1 MRGTARVR
9 MQYAL
14 AALGLML
21 VLPAGALAAPPRP
34 VADAL
39 AMLNSG
45 MDQLAGSWRYQQK
58 VTSDQ
63 GSETLAYDG
72 SRPAG
77 ERWTV
82 LAVNGKPPSA
92 KQARR
97 LAEKARAE
105 HKKGKSSESV
115 SLGVGSWLEASHY
128 RLIHADDKQFVYQ
141 IELQAGAHDS
151 ASADA
156 LLKHLA
162 GQFVV
167 ARDDHRP
174 LKLTL
179 DNFESFTPRFG
190 VKVTHFHLQIQFTRL
205 STAAAPVVA
214 NRIST
219 EARGKVFWIKGFDTK
234 TRVILSHFAPAGGT
248 ASTPVPASQ

>member
-1 MRGTARVR
+1 MRGTARLR

-14 AALGLML
+14 AALGLL
-21 VLPAGALAAPPRP
+21 LLLPAAALAAQPKP

-39 AMLNSG
+39 AMLDSG
-45 MDQLAGSWRYQQK
+45 VDQLATGWRYQQK

-72 SRPAG
+72 SKPAG

-82 LAVNGKPPSA
+82 LTVNGKPPSA
-92 KQARR
+92 KKAKE
-97 LAEKARAE
+97 LAKKARAA
-105 HKKGKSSESV
+105 HKKGKSSNNV
-115 SLGVGSWLEASHY
+115 SLSVDSWLQASHY
-128 RLIHADDKQFVYQ
+128 RLIHSDGAQLVYQ
-141 IELQAGAHDS
+141 MEMQAGAHDS

-156 LLKHLA
+156 MLKHLA

-179 DNFESFTPRFG
+179 DNFEAFSPRFG
-190 VKVTHFHLQIQFTRL
+190 VKVTHFHLQIQFRRL
-205 STAAAPVVA
+205 KGAAAPVVA
-214 NRIST
+214 DQVNT
-219 EARGKVFWIKGFDTK
+219 EAKGKVFWLKSFDTK
-234 TRVILSHFAPAGGT
+234 TQVTLSHFV
-248 ASTPVPASQ
+248 PV

>member
-1 MRGTARVR
+1 MRGTARLGT
-9 MQYAL
+9 QYAL

-21 VLPAGALAAPPRP
+21 VLPAGALASPPKP

-39 AMLNSG
+39 ALLNSG
-45 MDQLAGSWRYQQK
+45 MDQLAGGWQYQQK

-72 SRPAG
+72 SRPVG

-92 KQARR
+92 KQAKE

-105 HKKGKSSESV
+105 HKKGKSSDNV
-115 SLGVGSWLEASHY
+115 SLGMDSWLQASHY

-141 IELQAGAHDS
+141 IEVQAGAHDS

-156 LLKHLA
+156 MLKHLA

-179 DNFESFTPRFG
+179 DNFESFSPRFG
-190 VKVTHFHLQIQFTRL
+190 VKVTQFHLQIQFRRL
-205 STAAAPVVA
+205 SAPAAPVVA
-214 NRIST
+214 DRVST
-219 EARGKVFWIKGFDTK
+219 EAKGKVFWIKSFDTK
-234 TRVILSHFAPAGGT
+234 TRVILSHFVPVSGT
-248 ASTPVPASQ
+248 VSTPVPASR